1 MQFVVRH
8 VPAGAKSVMQE
19 TLQATSAAELQQR
32 LLATGSVVLELRRT
46 GDWWPR
52 PGQRG
57 FDVPWWCRELET
69 LLRAGMTA
77 VEAIDTLA
85 ADTHDPERSRVHGQ
99 LLRALHEGA
108 PLSRAMRLTDTFP
121 EVLLAGVAASE
132 RTGTLQE
139 ALRDYLRYD
148 ELLQRLR
155 RQVVSAALYPALV
168 VALGGLV
175 SVFLLLYVI
184 PRFSRMYGGLH
195 AALSPSTEL
204 VLLLS
209 RFLREQWGVM
219 LLLLLAAAWLLARA
233 AASGQL
239 LRAAAAVVEAVGPL
253 RRQWDEFRLA
263 KLFQSLALLFRG
275 GYSFDEAL
283 AVCAGLN
290 LGPRMA
296 AGIALARELIA
307 RGKPASAA
315 LAAAGLT
322 EITTERLL
330 RVGER
335 TGGFDTVLQTI
346 AERHAQVFALFIE
359 RATRV
364 VEPVLLLL
372 VALVVGGLVVM
383 MYMPIFDI
391 AGGLGASR

>member
-1 MQFVVRH
+1 
-8 VPAGAKSVMQE
+8 MQE
-19 TLQATSAAELQQR
+19 TLPASSAADLEGR
-32 LLATGSVVLELRRT
+32 LLAAGSVVLEVRRA
-46 GDWWPR
+46 GVALSLLSPR
-52 PGQRG
+52 K

-85 ADTHDPERSRVHGQ
+85 ADMHDVERNRVHGE
-99 LLRALHEGA
+99 LLRALHAGA
-108 PLSRAMRLTDTFP
+108 PLSRAMRLTAVFP

-132 RTGTLQE
+132 RTSTLPD

-155 RQVVSAALYPALV
+155 RQVISAALYPALV
-168 VALGGLV
+168 VALGGLI

-184 PRFSRMYGGLH
+184 PRFSRMYGDLH
-195 AALSPSTEL
+195 PVLSPSTEL
-204 VLLLS
+204 VLGLS
-209 RFLREQWGVM
+209 RFLRDQWG
-219 LLLLLAAAWLLARA
+219 LLLVTLAVVTWLLFLAL
-233 AASGQL
+233 ASGQL
-239 LRAAAAVVEAVGPL
+239 SRGLAAAADAVPAL
-253 RRQWDEFRLA
+253 RRQWDQFRLA
-263 KLFQSLALLFRG
+263 KLFQSLALLFKG

-283 AVCAGLN
+283 LVCQGLN
-290 LGPRMA
+290 LGPRMV
-296 AGIALARELIA
+296 GGLTLARELIA
-307 RGKPASAA
+307 QGKTASAA

-322 EITTERLL
+322 EVTTERLL

-364 VEPVLLLL
+364 VEPLLLLL

-391 AGGLGASR
+391 AGGLGAGR